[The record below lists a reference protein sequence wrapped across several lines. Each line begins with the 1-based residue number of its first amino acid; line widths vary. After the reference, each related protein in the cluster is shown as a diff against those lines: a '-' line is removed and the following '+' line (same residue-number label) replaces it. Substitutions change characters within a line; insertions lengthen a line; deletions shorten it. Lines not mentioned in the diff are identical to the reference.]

1 MSLHNGFLKECSI
14 IYVSFQEPF
23 NAHEFVERL
32 AWKVIGKKAKN
43 SYENFDPWSLH
54 SAFEDVIKNL
64 EERNKQIEKNIEKLE
79 QSCKDEEKKHWQR
92 VADLQ
97 RRNQVKK
104 SFLIRLTCNT
114 SSLFIGKSFLLK
126 LFCCGYVNMSNGP
139 LPHMVKNR
147 GK

>member
-1 MSLHNGFLKECSI
+1 MSDLKKNQC
-14 IYVSFQEPF
+14 FCFQLQEPF

-32 AWKVIGKKAKN
+32 AWKVIGKKSKN

-64 EERNKQIEKNIEKLE
+64 EEKNKQIERNIEKLE

-97 RRNQVKK
+97 RKNQVK
-104 SFLIRLTCNT
+104 ITIMYTCN
-114 SSLFIGKSFLLK
+114 
-126 LFCCGYVNMSNGP
+126 
-139 LPHMVKNR
+139 
-147 GK
+147 